1 MWLSCSNAIFN
12 QIAKVIKMFQCAF
25 FAISVFQLH
34 LWIYIKCACLLR
46 IRWSIGKI
54 FFMLISW
61 FSVFIDFCLKK
72 YRIFLPK
79 YLRVSIFCRYFV
91 SAFGTQPSARG
102 KCSLIFLRRVFS
114 VFFLG
119 WNSSRKKIWK
129 KVAKNF
135 GKLKIC
141 LTFALAF
148 GTEQQCR
155 RNADDPWQH
164 SIQTK
169 QYNVSL

>member
-1 MWLSCSNAIFN
+1 
-12 QIAKVIKMFQCAF
+12 MFQCAF
-25 FAISVFQLH
+25 FAISVFVFL
-34 LWIYIKCACLLR
+34 LWIYIKCACLLQ
-46 IRWSIGKI
+46 IRWSVGKL
-54 FFMLISW
+54 FFTLISW
-61 FSVFIDFCLKK
+61 FSVLICFCLKK
-72 YRIFLPK
+72 YCIFLPK

-102 KCSLIFLRRVFS
+102 KCSLIFWRRVFR
-114 VFFLG
+114 FFWVEILLEK
-119 WNSSRKKIWK
+119 NMK

-148 GTEQQCR
+148 GTEQQWR

>member
-102 KCSLIFLRRVFS
+102 KCSLIFFATCLFSLFFELKFFSKKKYEKKLR
-114 VFFLG
+114 
-119 WNSSRKKIWK
+119 KI
-129 KVAKNF
+129 
-135 GKLKIC
+135 L
-141 LTFALAF
+141 
-148 GTEQQCR
+148 
-155 RNADDPWQH
+155 
-164 SIQTK
+164 
-169 QYNVSL
+169 VS